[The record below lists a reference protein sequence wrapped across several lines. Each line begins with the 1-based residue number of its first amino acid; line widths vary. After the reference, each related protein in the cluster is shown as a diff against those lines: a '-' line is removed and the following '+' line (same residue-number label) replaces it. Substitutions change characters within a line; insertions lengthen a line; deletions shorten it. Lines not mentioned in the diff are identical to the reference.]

1 MESSGRLRRNGI
13 TGEAPLVA
21 ASMGH
26 CMILAVLLQLQCTD
40 EWEQIGQSD
49 KKIQVAVSQLDT

>member
-1 MESSGRLRRNGI
+1 
-13 TGEAPLVA
+13 
-21 ASMGH
+21 
-26 CMILAVLLQLQCTD
+26 MILAVLLQLQCTD